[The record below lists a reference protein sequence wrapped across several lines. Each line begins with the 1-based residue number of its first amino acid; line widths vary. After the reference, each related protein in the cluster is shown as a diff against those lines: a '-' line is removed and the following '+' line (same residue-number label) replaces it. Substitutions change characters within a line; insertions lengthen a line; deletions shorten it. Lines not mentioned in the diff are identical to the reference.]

1 MSGAAPTREVAYR
14 LFADEFAQSTFSY
27 AESDDDRAPQYL
39 VAPTGARMNRVFVV
53 GVLTETEEVS
63 DGVLRARIVDPT
75 GAFVCY
81 AGQYQPDALAFFE
94 RAEPPTFVALTAKT
108 RTFEP
113 EGADR
118 IFTSLRPEQVN
129 EVTAGTRDSWIV
141 ETAEQSLERAALTAQ
156 ALSLPER
163 GEDLRARLADAG
175 LEPGLAAGIPRAIAE
190 YDVTTDYLAAV
201 QEMALEAVEVLTG
214 DSESVESL
222 AGAPSEASPGEVKT
236 GFASVTLSPPA
247 AARGTEIGGQDETPK
262 IEQDDEPETPDEPD
276 ASDTTTDAI
285 DAGDEDASGVDAA
298 SVEESISGSDR
309 AAEDGA
315 AATGSGTDPAE
326 DVEPRANEVADASTD
341 GAAHS
346 AEGSTDSE
354 EIDEP
359 VESEGAEEG
368 TETTPAD
375 SLDTET
381 LTDGETAPEAAA
393 EGDADG
399 TEEDELYELSDE
411 ERAEVEENFDVG
423 FESGAEIGSPEE
435 TPDIEPEAEAAESEP
450 EADEEHAEVEA
461 SGADV
466 EAPDEPPA
474 GERTVEDT
482 GDAESAGLPSD
493 DAEDTTDGDAE
504 PAETAVEAETTAAPT
519 DPDEDGTASED
530 EAPGDDGS
538 DPEDLVVE
546 TLRELGDGESVPRSD
561 LVAAVEDRHDLSEAE
576 IEDAIQAALL
586 GGRCFESGADALKPI

>member
-94 RAEPPTFVALTAKT
+94 RAEPPTFVALTAKA

-118 IFTSLRPEQVN
+118 VFTSLRPEQVN

-156 ALSLPER
+156 ALSMPER

-175 LEPGLAAGIPRAIAE
+175 LEPGLAAGIPQAIAE

-201 QEMALEAVEVLTG
+201 QTMALEAVEIVTG
-214 DSESVESL
+214 DRENVESL
-222 AGAPSEASPGEVKT
+222 AGAPSEADPGEVMAD
-236 GFASVTLSPPA
+236 FASLTLAPSATAGGSAIGEQDEGSEIEQEDTPA
-247 AARGTEIGGQDETPK
+247 APG
-262 IEQDDEPETPDEPD
+262 EPNG
-276 ASDTTTDAI
+276 SDTTADAI
-285 DAGDEDASGVDAA
+285 DAAEADASEDDAA
-298 SVEESISGSDR
+298 GVEEPISGSDR
-309 AAEDGA
+309 TDEVEAT
-315 AATGSGTDPAE
+315 ATGSGTAPAE
-326 DVEPRANEVADASTD
+326 EVESQANEATDAFSD

-346 AEGSTDSE
+346 PDGATDSE

-359 VESEGAEEG
+359 VEIDETAED

-375 SLDTET
+375 SLDAET
-381 LTDGETAPEAAA
+381 PADAGSAPEAAA
-393 EGDADG
+393 EADADG

-435 TPDIEPEAEAAESEP
+435 TPDIEPEAEPDP
-450 EADEEHAEVEA
+450 EAGEERNDAAAAAVDEEAIDA
-461 SGADV
+461 TT
-466 EAPDEPPA
+466 
-474 GERTVEDT
+474 GETTVEET
-482 GDAESAGLPSD
+482 EEGTSAAVQTEDG
-493 DAEDTTDGDAE
+493 EDTAGGDAE
-504 PAETAVEAETTAAPT
+504 PTETPVEEEPTVAETDPEQDAV
-519 DPDEDGTASED
+519 ASED
-530 EAPGDDGS
+530 EPSVDDES
-538 DPEDLVVE
+538 DPEELVVA

-561 LVAAVEDRHDLSEAE
+561 LVAAVEDRHDLSAAE